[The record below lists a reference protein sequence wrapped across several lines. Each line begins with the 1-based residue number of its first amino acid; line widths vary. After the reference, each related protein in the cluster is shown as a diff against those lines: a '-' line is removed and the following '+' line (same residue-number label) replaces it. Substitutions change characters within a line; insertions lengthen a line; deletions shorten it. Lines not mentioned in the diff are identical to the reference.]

1 METKS
6 IPLEQNELAVY
17 LQENSLDAY
26 AEYNPESSTNK
37 KQIFQSALGVLE
49 SVANDV
55 SLMNSVKLDDMT
67 ISDFSESIQNRINQ
81 LERKIRT
88 MKTDE
93 EISKSNPFFVMFD

>member
-1 METKS
+1 MN
-6 IPLEQNELAVY
+6 LEQNELVVY

-26 AEYNPESSTNK
+26 VEYNAQSFTNK

-67 ISDFSESIQNRINQ
+67 ISDFSEHIQNRINQ

-88 MKTDE
+88 MKTDK
-93 EISKSNPFFVMFD
+93 EIINKNLFFILFD